1 MLRRRP
7 SLAIC
12 LIVSLAALSGGATA
26 FAEEPPWELFR
37 KTSDGIAIYMRE
49 MPGSTVRAA
58 MATCTVAAP
67 PEIVLDA
74 AADPDT
80 FRASTKYVTNNR
92 LQYTAEPS
100 VWYIYQVLSYPVV
113 DPRDYALRYELR
125 ADRDKR
131 TYRLSWK
138 TTTAYGPPP
147 QKGVV
152 RVTLA
157 EGYIDVRPLPGGREV
172 AVTYYLVAD
181 PGGSIPG
188 WVMRIAQRF
197 NLPAIMRELRDE
209 AQRRAAAKQ
218 PK

>member
-1 MLRRRP
+1 
-7 SLAIC
+7 
-12 LIVSLAALSGGATA
+12 
-26 FAEEPPWELFR
+26 
-37 KTSDGIAIYMRE
+37 MRE

-58 MATCTVAAP
+58 LATCTVAAT

-80 FRASTKYVTNNR
+80 FKVSTKYVTANDFRRTEN
-92 LQYTAEPS
+92 PH

-113 DPRDYALRYELR
+113 DPRDYALRYELQT
-125 ADRDKR
+125 DRSKR
-131 TYRLSWK
+131 VYRLSWK
-138 TTTAYGPPP
+138 TTTDYGPQP

-157 EGYIDVRPLPGGREV
+157 EGYIDVRPLPGGKKV

-209 AQRRAAAKQ
+209 SQRRAAANQ
-218 PK
+218 